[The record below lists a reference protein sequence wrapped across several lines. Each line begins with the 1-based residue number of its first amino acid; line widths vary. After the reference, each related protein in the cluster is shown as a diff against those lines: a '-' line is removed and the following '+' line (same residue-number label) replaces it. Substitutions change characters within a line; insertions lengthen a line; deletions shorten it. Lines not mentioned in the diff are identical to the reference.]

1 MDVRQKVVDLSTAL
15 LRLTETIVDQQ
26 TIIDIQR
33 ARIRCML
40 LSTTAQSIGGPEFR
54 WLSSVEA
61 SVRER
66 FLEERRV
73 VRRQLAACVAEYKE
87 NGQT

>member
-1 MDVRQKVVDLSTAL
+1 MDVRHKVVDPNTAIR
-15 LRLTETIVDQQ
+15 RLTETIVDQQ

-40 LSTTAQSIGGPEFR
+40 LSATAQSIGGPEFR
-54 WLSSVEA
+54 WLGSVEA
-61 SVRER
+61 SVRDR

-87 NGQT
+87 SEQT